1 MKLYYE
7 AAQDQNSFGY
17 SVAIHTDSLLMLILN
32 MHRLNLVIQMNLL
45 VLINPINGDLTTIT
59 RIVKTDML
67 QRNRP
72 ITQNMFITSFFY
84 HITFKAY
91 PLMNL

>member
-1 MKLYYE
+1 MKLYYG

-17 SVAIHTDSLLMLILN
+17 SIAIHTDSLLMLNLN
-32 MHRLNLVIQMNLL
+32 MHRLNLVIQMSLL
-45 VLINPINGDLTTIT
+45 VLINLINGDLTTIT

-72 ITQNMFITSFFY
+72 ITQNMFITFFFIISLLQ
-84 HITFKAY
+84 HI
-91 PLMNL
+91 P